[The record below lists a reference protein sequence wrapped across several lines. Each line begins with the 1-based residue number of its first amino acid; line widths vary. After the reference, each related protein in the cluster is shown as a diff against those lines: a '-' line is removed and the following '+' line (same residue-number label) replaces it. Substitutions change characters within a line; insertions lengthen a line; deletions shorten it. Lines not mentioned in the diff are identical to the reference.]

1 MNPLMDYRTGL
12 QSMSCFHVYFLVS
25 VRFEPCD
32 KNDILTTI
40 VIIVIVVIVVVVIVV
55 IFVVFSVVSEQSEKN
70 GYGMPLQH
78 QSNGNTSPYNSPPHR
93 ELK

>member
-1 MNPLMDYRTGL
+1 
-12 QSMSCFHVYFLVS
+12 MSCFHVYFLVS
-25 VRFEPCD
+25 VRPDPCD
-32 KNDILTTI
+32 KNDILAI
-40 VIIVIVVIVVVVIVV
+40 VVIVIVVVVAVIIIVAV
-55 IFVVFSVVSEQSEKN
+55 SVVSEQSEKN

>member
-1 MNPLMDYRTGL
+1 MNPLIDSTELGEH
-12 QSMSCFHVYFLVS
+12 SMSCFHVYFLVS
-25 VRFEPCD
+25 VRPDSCD
-32 KNDILTTI
+32 KNDILAI
-40 VIIVIVVIVVVVIVV
+40 VVIVIVVIVVVAIVIIVV
-55 IFVVFSVVSEQSEKN
+55 VSVVSEQSEKN

>member
-1 MNPLMDYRTGL
+1 MRQERYFGN
-12 QSMSCFHVYFLVS
+12 SC
-25 VRFEPCD
+25 
-32 KNDILTTI
+32 N
-40 VIIVIVVIVVVVIVV
+40 VVVVVVVVVAVVHIVVV
-55 IFVVFSVVSEQSEKN
+55 SVVSEQSEKN

>member
-1 MNPLMDYRTGL
+1 MDYRTGL

-32 KNDILTTI
+32 KNDILTK
-40 VIIVIVVIVVVVIVV
+40 IVVVVVVV
-55 IFVVFSVVSEQSEKN
+55 INVVNVSVVSEQSEKN